1 MRRLSD
7 ACFEIMKIVW
17 ESELPIT
24 TNTIMDTLG
33 KQKNWKAQTII
44 TLLMRLVELGFLR
57 TEKKGRFR
65 NWFPIVEKNDY
76 MTYETNH
83 FVRDYYK
90 NSLTSLFAALTD
102 NDKVDPEELAGLEK
116 LIRQKKNQLKRK
128 NG

>member
-7 ACFEIMKIVW
+7 ACFEIMKVVW

-24 TNTIMDTLG
+24 TMTIMDTLG
-33 KQKNWKAQTII
+33 KKKKWKAQTII

-57 TEKKGRFR
+57 TEKHGRFR

-76 MTYETNH
+76 MKFETEH

-102 NDKVDPEELAGLEK
+102 NENMDPEELAELEK
-116 LIRQKKNQLKRK
+116 LIRRKKNAEKKK
-128 NG
+128 NA